1 MYSFKKISKNTA
13 EKCIYKHA
21 RNLTKS
27 RLGEDEETGLSVGL
41 LDIIWES
48 QSNKAS
54 FLNI

>member
-1 MYSFKKISKNTA
+1 MYSFKKIPQNTA

-27 RLGEDEETGLSVGL
+27 RRGEAEETGLSIGW
-41 LDIIWES
+41 LDIISES
-48 QSNKAS
+48 QWNKAS